1 MNLRGWG
8 FVHRG
13 NLVGRE
19 GVEPSTKRLRVGRSR
34 GQYQRNYRLLPL
46 SRSDE
51 KTGNMPLSGAVLRD
65 LGRHGSLHLIEVL
78 YRGKRVLRY
87 VKDTDSVT
95 PVMALESTTGGNTP
109 VSEERAGQQAPN

>member
-1 MNLRGWG
+1 MKPALYQFHGWNLRA
-8 FVHRG
+8 R
-13 NLVGRE
+13 RRR
-19 GVEPSTKRLRVGRSR
+19 PSATKPPQFIR
-34 GQYQRNYRLLPL
+34 Y
-46 SRSDE
+46 
-51 KTGNMPLSGAVLRD
+51 